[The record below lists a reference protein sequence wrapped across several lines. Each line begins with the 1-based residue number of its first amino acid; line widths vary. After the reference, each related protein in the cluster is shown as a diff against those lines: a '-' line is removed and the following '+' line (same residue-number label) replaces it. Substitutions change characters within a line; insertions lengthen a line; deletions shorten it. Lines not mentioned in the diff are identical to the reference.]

1 MYWSSRNYLTFQ
13 ETTPNSRNYFF
24 AILSFTD
31 SIISIVVSFS
41 IGWLISFGDISKLYS
56 PFIAYTGI
64 TILAL
69 VSVLFGGLNLLRA
82 KFETPIVN
90 KIWQPVISKRWN
102 SVRMVNVAIGILETI
117 VPLLSTLLIL
127 RFLGKEGILGTIT
140 AAVGILTII
149 LYYLY
154 GRLAKQNH
162 RRTVLVMAL
171 TTSFLL
177 AFFLIVGQGILP
189 IFVYVLL
196 AGLPITF
203 YMLAYDPWQLDIMDK
218 ELSNNP
224 QEKYALIFDCEVFLN
239 IGRVISLL
247 IFLTLVLKFSGE
259 FALKITP
266 LILSILQIISFALI
280 WKRLSWER

>member
-1 MYWSSRNYLTFQ
+1 
-13 ETTPNSRNYFF
+13 
-24 AILSFTD
+24 
-31 SIISIVVSFS
+31 
-41 IGWLISFGDISKLYS
+41 
-56 PFIAYTGI
+56 
-64 TILAL
+64 
-69 VSVLFGGLNLLRA
+69 
-82 KFETPIVN
+82 
-90 KIWQPVISKRWN
+90 
-102 SVRMVNVAIGILETI
+102 
-117 VPLLSTLLIL
+117 
-127 RFLGKEGILGTIT
+127 
-140 AAVGILTII
+140 
-149 LYYLY
+149 
-154 GRLAKQNH
+154 
-162 RRTVLVMAL
+162 MAL

-259 FALKITP
+259 FALKLTP